1 MSNVNALEKIKEESI
16 AADYTATVTIQNS
29 INGLES
35 GIFGKRNIQ
44 VPLINIQ
51 VPLIKQLL
59 NQRMVT
65 WWIVFAKKWTMVRI
79 SESTVRP
86 EIDVMIKVKV
96 TNRVNTGTKATIQTK
111 CKRKSMTH
119 LKILQFQ
126 ILVLE
131 KTRLRTAPFRTYIIT
146 KTEYQRAH
154 IYITSSIIENILAHL
169 TKTTKAMSH
178 HYNQCTCRGEGRGIW
193 SCVRIN
199 ASTLPQNPAA
209 ISVTRPVSIR
219 NTRNKCQGYC

>member
-65 WWIVFAKKWTMVRI
+65 
-79 SESTVRP
+79 
-86 EIDVMIKVKV
+86 
-96 TNRVNTGTKATIQTK
+96 
-111 CKRKSMTH
+111 
-119 LKILQFQ
+119 
-126 ILVLE
+126 
-131 KTRLRTAPFRTYIIT
+131 
-146 KTEYQRAH
+146 
-154 IYITSSIIENILAHL
+154 
-169 TKTTKAMSH
+169 
-178 HYNQCTCRGEGRGIW
+178 
-193 SCVRIN
+193 
-199 ASTLPQNPAA
+199 
-209 ISVTRPVSIR
+209 
-219 NTRNKCQGYC
+219 